1 MQVLSYPL
9 NVEENDGHYIL
20 FTIFETPAYEYK
32 SPYTDMSIPQQK
44 INSSKLQEYGISD
57 VKRNKIQEAISKLA
71 GVKYGTGAQGNN
83 RFEAANNYA
92 KKYRTSIL
100 GAGRGAAAK
109 PKDAKAAISLYTPQ
123 QVKVSYKM
131 NYQAEDVSFLGKS
144 ISSLLD
150 SVASENKL
158 SATGSAFKTQLQNVS
173 AGLGRFAG
181 TGGAQQ
187 AIFGTAVNQNLA
199 EVIFTGLEY
208 RTFSMEFSMMP
219 KSKQEAKH
227 VDDIINTLTYYALPN
242 RKQNSAQTFDIPAEF
257 NMKYMYYSK
266 ENKYIHPALTLALE
280 SIDISYGGQ
289 KFATFRG
296 DERGA
301 QPVRTDVTL
310 TFRELELADRTTLR
324 KHFTGSSITTPSSED
339 KPGVNISNYNKM
351 GDDYGKA
358 IK

>member
-44 INSSKLQEYGISD
+44 INSSKLQTYGVSD

-71 GVKYGTGAQGNN
+71 NVNYSNASSALNDYQPG
-83 RFEAANNYA
+83 RYA
-92 KKYRTSIL
+92 KRYRTSIL
-100 GAGRGAAAK
+100 GAGRGATVK
-109 PKDAKAAISLYTPQ
+109 SKDAKAAISLYTPQ
-123 QVKVSYKM
+123 QIKVSHKM
-131 NYQAEDVSFLGKS
+131 NYQAEDVSFVGGTIAGFLDTLGA
-144 ISSLLD
+144 D
-150 SVASENKL
+150 RKL
-158 SATGSAFKTQLQNVS
+158 AATGTAFKQQLQKIT
-173 AGLGRFAG
+173 GGIGRFAG

-242 RKQNSAQTFDIPAEF
+242 RKSNSAQTFDIPAEF

-310 TFRELELADRTTLR
+310 TFRELELADRHTLYGA
-324 KHFTGSSITTPSSED
+324 KIEKD
-339 KPGVNISNYNKM
+339 KVKNEVGADNRENFDRMKGYLNS
-351 GDDYGKA
+351 
-358 IK
+358 

>member
-44 INSSKLQEYGISD
+44 INSSKLQTYGVSD

-71 GVKYGTGAQGNN
+71 NVNYSNASSALNDYQPG
-83 RFEAANNYA
+83 RYA
-92 KKYRTSIL
+92 KRYRTSIL
-100 GAGRGAAAK
+100 GAGRGATVK
-109 PKDAKAAISLYTPQ
+109 SKDAKAAISLYTPQ
-123 QVKVSYKM
+123 QIKVSHKM
-131 NYQAEDVSFLGKS
+131 NYQAEDVSFVGGTIAGFLDTLGA
-144 ISSLLD
+144 D
-150 SVASENKL
+150 RKL
-158 SATGSAFKTQLQNVS
+158 AATGTAFKQQLQKIT
-173 AGLGRFAG
+173 GGIGRFAG

-242 RKQNSAQTFDIPAEF
+242 RKSNSAQTFDIPAEF

-301 QPVRTDVTL
+301 QPVRTDITL
-310 TFRELELADRTTLR
+310 TFRELELADRHTLYGA
-324 KHFTGSSITTPSSED
+324 KID
-339 KPGVNISNYNKM
+339 KDKVKNEVGADNRENFDRMKGYLNS
-351 GDDYGKA
+351 
-358 IK
+358 

>member
-1 MQVLSYPL
+1 
-9 NVEENDGHYIL
+9 
-20 FTIFETPAYEYK
+20 FKT
-32 SPYTDMSIPQQK
+32 
-44 INSSKLQEYGISD
+44 KLQQ
-57 VKRNKIQEAISKLA
+57 VVA
-71 GVKYGTGAQGNN
+71 GA
-83 RFEAANNYA
+83 
-92 KKYRTSIL
+92 
-100 GAGRGAAAK
+100 
-109 PKDAKAAISLYTPQ
+109 
-123 QVKVSYKM
+123 
-131 NYQAEDVSFLGKS
+131 
-144 ISSLLD
+144 
-150 SVASENKL
+150 
-158 SATGSAFKTQLQNVS
+158 
-173 AGLGRFAG
+173 GRFAG

-187 AIFGTAVNQNLA
+187 AVFGTAVNQNLA

-227 VDDIINTLTYYALPN
+227 VDEIINTLTYYALPN

-310 TFRELELADRTTLR
+310 TFRELELADRSTLYPESKGSRVPGDLDTGMTTDQHKAFR
-324 KHFTGSSITTPSSED
+324 K
-339 KPGVNISNYNKM
+339 
-351 GDDYGKA
+351 
-358 IK
+358 

>member
-32 SPYTDMSIPQQK
+32 SPYTDINVPQQK
-44 INSSKLQEYGISD
+44 INSSKLQTYGVSD

-71 GVKYGTGAQGNN
+71 SVNY
-83 RFEAANNYA
+83 ANASSALNDYQPGRYA
-92 KKYRTSIL
+92 KKYRTSVL

-109 PKDAKAAISLYTPQ
+109 PKNARAAISLYTPQ
-123 QVKVSYKM
+123 QVKVSHKM
-131 NYQAEDVSFLGKS
+131 NYQAEDISFAGGA
-144 ISSLLD
+144 IAGFLD
-150 SVASENKL
+150 VLNADQKL
-158 SATGSAFKTQLQNVS
+158 AATGNQFKTKLQQVV
-173 AGLGRFAG
+173 AGAGRFAG

-187 AIFGTAVNQNLA
+187 AVFGTAVNQNLA

-219 KSKQEAKH
+219 KSKREAKH

-310 TFRELELADRTTLR
+310 TFRELELADRHTLYGA
-324 KHFTGSSITTPSSED
+324 KVEKDKVKPETGAGPAGKF
-339 KPGVNISNYNKM
+339 KPNDGLSYM
-351 GDDYGKA
+351 EE
-358 IK
+358 

>member
-32 SPYTDMSIPQQK
+32 SPYTDLNVPQQK
-44 INSSKLQEYGISD
+44 INSSKLQTSGVSD
-57 VKRNKIQEAISKLA
+57 VKRNRIQQAISKLA
-71 GVKYGTGAQGNN
+71 NVSYANSAINNNDFGAG
-83 RFEAANNYA
+83 RYA
-92 KKYRTSIL
+92 KRYRTSIL
-100 GAGRGAAAK
+100 GAGRGEAAK
-109 PKDAKAAISLYTPQ
+109 PKNARAAISLYTPQ
-123 QVKVSYKM
+123 QIKVSHKM
-131 NYQAEDVSFLGKS
+131 NYQAEDVSFLGTG
-144 ISSLLD
+144 IAAVFD
-150 SVASENKL
+150 AVAADNKL
-158 SATGSAFKTQLQNVS
+158 AATGTNLKSLVQRGVG
-173 AGLGRFAG
+173 GLGRVAG
-181 TGGAQQ
+181 TGGLQQ
-187 AIFGTAVNQNLA
+187 AAFGTAINQNLA

-208 RTFSMEFSMMP
+208 RTFSMEFSMLP

-227 VDDIINTLTYYALPN
+227 VDEIINTLTFYALPN

-301 QPVRTDVTL
+301 QPVRTDVSL
-310 TFRELELADRTTLR
+310 TFRELELADRHTLY
-324 KHFTGSSITTPSSED
+324 GSKVEKEKTKNE
-339 KPGVNISNYNKM
+339 ISADNRDQYNRM
-351 GDDYGKA
+351 NDDYGRGVE
-358 IK
+358 

>member
-44 INSSKLQEYGISD
+44 INSSKLQEFGISD
-57 VKRNKIQEAISKLA
+57 VKRNRIQEAISKLA
-71 GVKYGTGAQGNN
+71 GIKYGTGGQGNN
-83 RFEAANNYA
+83 RFEAGTNYA
-92 KKYRTSIL
+92 KRYRTSVL

-109 PKDAKAAISLYTPQ
+109 PKNARAAISLYTPQ
-123 QVKVSYKM
+123 QVKVSHKM
-131 NYQAEDVSFLGKS
+131 NYQAEDISFAGGA
-144 ISSLLD
+144 IAGFLD
-150 SVASENKL
+150 VLDADNKL
-158 SATGSAFKTQLQNVS
+158 SATGTQFKTKLQQVV
-173 AGLGRFAG
+173 AGAGRFAG

-187 AIFGTAVNQNLA
+187 AAFGTAVNQNLA

-208 RTFSMEFSMMP
+208 RTFSMEFSMLP
-219 KSKQEAKH
+219 KSKREAKH

-310 TFRELELADRTTLR
+310 TFRELELADRHTL
-324 KHFTGSSITTPSSED
+324 FGSKVD
-339 KPGVNISNYNKM
+339 KEKTKNEVSADNRDQYNRM
-351 GDDYGKA
+351 NDDYGRGVE
-358 IK
+358 

>member
-44 INSSKLQEYGISD
+44 INSSKLQEYGVSD
-57 VKRNKIQEAISKLA
+57 VKRNKIEEAITKLA
-71 GVKYGTGAQGNN
+71 GYKRGERTIGVSNKRALEK
-83 RFEAANNYA
+83 R
-92 KKYRTSIL
+92 YRTSIL
-100 GAGRGAAAK
+100 GAGRGNAAK
-109 PKDAKAAISLYTPQ
+109 PKNARAAISLYTPQ
-123 QVKVSYKM
+123 QVKVSHKM
-131 NYQAEDVSFLGKS
+131 NYQAEDVSFAGGA
-144 ISSLLD
+144 IAGFLD
-150 SVASENKL
+150 TLNADNKL
-158 SATGSAFKTQLQNVS
+158 AATGSQFKTKLQQVV
-173 AGLGRFAG
+173 AGAGRFAG

-187 AIFGTAVNQNLA
+187 AVFGTAVNQNLA

-208 RTFSMEFSMMP
+208 RTFSMEFSMLP

-227 VDDIINTLTYYALPN
+227 VDEIINTLTFYALPN

-310 TFRELELADRTTLR
+310 TFRELELADRSTLYPESKGVGVPGDLETGMTTDQ
-324 KHFTGSSITTPSSED
+324 H
-339 KPGVNISNYNKM
+339 
-351 GDDYGKA
+351 KA
-358 IK
+358 FKS

>member
-20 FTIFETPAYEYK
+20 LTIFETPAYEYK

-44 INSSKLQEYGISD
+44 INSAKLQEFGVND
-57 VKRNKIQEAISKLA
+57 VKRNKIQEAITKLA
-71 GVKYGTGAQGNN
+71 GYRLGERTIGVSNARALEK
-83 RFEAANNYA
+83 R
-92 KKYRTSIL
+92 YRTSIL

-109 PKDAKAAISLYTPQ
+109 PKNARAAISLYTPQ
-123 QVKVSYKM
+123 QVKVSHKM
-131 NYQAEDVSFLGKS
+131 NYQAEDVSFAGGT
-144 ISSLLD
+144 IAGFLD
-150 SVASENKL
+150 TLNADQKL
-158 SATGSAFKTQLQNVS
+158 AATGNAFKTKLQQVV
-173 AGLGRFAG
+173 AGAGRFAG

-187 AIFGTAVNQNLA
+187 AVFGTAVNQNLA

-310 TFRELELADRTTLR
+310 TFRELELADRHTLY
-324 KHFTGSSITTPSSED
+324 GSKVEKEKTKNEVSADNREMNRI
-339 KPGVNISNYNKM
+339 K
-351 GDDYGKA
+351 DYTD
-358 IK
+358 

>member
-32 SPYTDMSIPQQK
+32 SPYTDINVPQQK
-44 INSSKLQEYGISD
+44 INSSKLQTYGVSD
-57 VKRNKIQEAISKLA
+57 VKRNRIQEAISKLA
-71 GVKYGTGAQGNN
+71 GVSY
-83 RFEAANNYA
+83 ANNAINNNDFDAGRYA
-92 KKYRTSIL
+92 KRYRTSIL

-109 PKDAKAAISLYTPQ
+109 PKNARAAISLYTPQ
-123 QVKVSYKM
+123 QLKVSHKM
-131 NYQAEDVSFLGKS
+131 NYQAEDVSFVGGT
-144 ISSLLD
+144 IAGFLD
-150 SVASENKL
+150 TLNADNKL
-158 SATGSAFKTQLQNVS
+158 TTAGTAFKTKLQQVV
-173 AGLGRFAG
+173 AGAGRFAG

-187 AIFGTAVNQNLA
+187 AVFGTAVNQNLA

-310 TFRELELADRTTLR
+310 TFRELELADRHTLY
-324 KHFTGSSITTPSSED
+324 GSKVEKEKTKNEVSAD
-339 KPGVNISNYNKM
+339 NKDNYRGFGLGSM
-351 GDDYGKA
+351 DGS
-358 IK
+358 

>member
-32 SPYTDMSIPQQK
+32 SPYTDINVPQQK
-44 INSSKLQEYGISD
+44 INSSKLQTYGVSD
-57 VKRNKIQEAISKLA
+57 VKRNKIQDAISKLA
-71 GVKYGTGAQGNN
+71 GVNYNN
-83 RFEAANNYA
+83 NFASADDFGGGVSRYA

-109 PKDAKAAISLYTPQ
+109 PKNARAAISLYTPQ
-123 QVKVSYKM
+123 QVKVSHKM
-131 NYQAEDVSFLGKS
+131 NYQAEDVSFAGGA
-144 ISSLLD
+144 IAGFLD
-150 SVASENKL
+150 TLNADNKL
-158 SATGSAFKTQLQNVS
+158 TATGSAFKTKLQQVV
-173 AGLGRFAG
+173 AGAGRFAG

-187 AIFGTAVNQNLA
+187 AVFGTAVNQNLA

-310 TFRELELADRTTLR
+310 TFRELELADRHTLYGANVEKEKTKNEVSADNR
-324 KHFTGSSITTPSSED
+324 DSYRGFGLGSED
-339 KPGVNISNYNKM
+339 G
-351 GDDYGKA
+351 A
-358 IK
+358 

>member
-9 NVEENDGHYIL
+9 NVEESDGHYIL

-44 INSSKLQEYGISD
+44 INSSKLQEYGVSD
-57 VKRNKIQEAISKLA
+57 VKRNKIQQAISKLA
-71 GVKYGTGAQGNN
+71 GVKYGTRSIGVSNVDALQK
-83 RFEAANNYA
+83 R
-92 KKYRTSIL
+92 YRTSIL

-109 PKDAKAAISLYTPQ
+109 PKNARAAISLYTPQ
-123 QVKVSYKM
+123 QVKVSHKL
-131 NYQAEDVSFLGKS
+131 NYQAEDVSFAGGA
-144 ISSLLD
+144 IAGFLD
-150 SVASENKL
+150 TLNADRKLAAAGTAVTTKLQQVVAG
-158 SATGSAFKTQLQNVS
+158 A
-173 AGLGRFAG
+173 GRFAG

-187 AIFGTAVNQNLA
+187 AVFGTAVNQNLA

-208 RTFSMEFSMMP
+208 RTFQMEFSMMP

-227 VDDIINTLTYYALPN
+227 VDEIINTLTYYALPN

-296 DERGA
+296 DDRGA
-301 QPVRTDVTL
+301 QPVRTDVSL
-310 TFRELELADRTTLR
+310 TFRELELADRSTLYPESKGSRVPGDLDNSMTTDQ
-324 KHFTGSSITTPSSED
+324 H
-339 KPGVNISNYNKM
+339 
-351 GDDYGKA
+351 KA
-358 IK
+358 FRE

>member
-44 INSSKLQEYGISD
+44 INSSKLQTYGISD
-57 VKRNKIQEAISKLA
+57 VKRNKIQQAISKLA
-71 GVKYGTGAQGNN
+71 SVNY
-83 RFEAANNYA
+83 ANVSSNLNDYQPGRYA

-100 GAGRGAAAK
+100 GAGRGATEK

-227 VDDIINTLTYYALPN
+227 VDDIINTLSFYALPN